1 MSNKVE
7 TASTVIKA
15 LDGLRQN
22 LELTPTELEKVI
34 ARKDNLIENLLETLN
49 IDEDTVFLSGSYDRM
64 TRIRPLNDIDVFVVL
79 HDDEK
84 AKYRNIENGAS
95 KLLTKIK
102 DQVKSI
108 ADYSRSDVKVDGQAV
123 TLTYSDGFGF
133 DIVPAFVSGSKYEI
147 PHSPNAWTTADP
159 KGQKTHLSD
168 KNAQLDGR
176 LVPLVKMIKQ
186 WNVNHER
193 PVNSSYYLELLCNQ
207 SFPVIIPTRDLDLL
221 IYVFNQL
228 QSKIMYPTVD
238 PVLGSRVGD
247 HMPTIQR
254 EAAKKK
260 LAKAEEHCKNAL
272 AFDAAGNVE
281 SAIAELERVFGD
293 AMPAFETTVSKSLA
307 TRTSSAF
314 EYVNPRFYEL
324 ALVAGPTVASLKTKI
339 SNSRSGSFRESY
351 TGQRR
356 VGMNMWLEFTL
367 EHNGPQDATIE
378 WEVINNGMAA
388 YNAGD
393 VGTLRETSLSK
404 RRVEHTKY
412 KGVHYMVCTVKHA
425 GRVLARV
432 HSQVAVK

>member
-34 ARKDNLIENLLETLN
+34 DRKDNLIENLLVTLN
-49 IDEDTVFLSGSYDRM
+49 IDQETVFLSGSYDRM

-84 AKYRNIENGAS
+84 DKYRWVENGAS

-108 ADYSRSDVKVDGQAV
+108 SDYSRSEVKVDGQAV

-168 KNAQLDGR
+168 KNTQLEGR
-176 LVPLVKMIKQ
+176 LVPLVKMMKQ
-186 WNVNHER
+186 WNVHHGR
-193 PVNSSYYLELLCNQ
+193 PINSSYYLELLCNQ
-207 SFPVIIPTRDLDLL
+207 SFPIIIPTRELDLL

-228 QSKIMYPTVD
+228 QSKIMSATVD
-238 PVLGSRVGD
+238 PVLFTWVGD
-247 HMPTIQR
+247 HMTTIQR
-254 EAAKKK
+254 ETAKKK
-260 LAKAEEHCKNAL
+260 LAKAEERCKNAL
-272 AFDAAGNVE
+272 AFDTAGNVE
-281 SAIAELERVFGD
+281 AAIAELEHVFGD

-307 TRTSSAF
+307 ARASSAF

-324 ALVAGPTVASLKTKI
+324 PAVTGPIVASLKTKI
-339 SNSRSGSFRESY
+339 SNSSSRSFRESY
-351 TGQRR
+351 SGQRR
-356 VGMNMWLEFTL
+356 VGTNMWLEFTL
-367 EHNGPQDATIE
+367 EHNGPQDAIIE

-388 YNAGD
+388 FNAGD
-393 VGTLRETSLSK
+393 VGTLRETSFSR

-425 GRVLARV
+425 GRILARV
-432 HSQVAVK
+432 HSQVAIK

>member
-84 AKYRNIENGAS
+84 AKYRNVENGAS

-133 DIVPAFVSGSKYEI
+133 DIVPAFVLGSKFEI

-186 WNVNHER
+186 WNVYHGR

-221 IYVFNQL
+221 IHVFNQL
-228 QSKIMYPTVD
+228 QSKIMHPTID
-238 PVLGSRVGD
+238 PVLGSWVGD
-247 HMPTIQR
+247 HMTTIQR

-260 LAKAEEHCKNAL
+260 LAKAEQYCKNAL
-272 AFDAAGNVE
+272 AFDTASNVE
-281 SAIAELERVFGD
+281 SAIAELEHVFGD
-293 AMPAFETTVSKSLA
+293 SMPAFESTVAKSLA
-307 TRTSSAF
+307 TRASSAF

-324 ALVAGPTVASLKTKI
+324 APIAGPIVAHIKTKTGP
-339 SNSRSGSFRESY
+339 SRSGPFQTAY
-351 TGQRR
+351 NGQRR
-356 VGMNMWLEFTL
+356 LPPNIWLEFTV
-367 EHNGPQDATIE
+367 EHNGPADATIE
-378 WEVINNGMAA
+378 WEVVNNGMAA
-388 YNAGD
+388 YNAGHLGH
-393 VGTLRETSLSK
+393 VRHSSS
-404 RRVEHTKY
+404 RRNIEHTKF
-412 KGVHYMVCTVKHA
+412 KGVHHMVCTIKHS
-425 GRVLARV
+425 GSILTRVRA
-432 HSQVAVK
+432 SVAIQ